1 MKYIP
6 LTQGKFAIVDDD
18 MYEYLNQWKWCL
30 RKKSERSFYAGRND
44 WENKKNHIVTMQQLI
59 MNPPKGMVIDHIN
72 GNGLDNRRCNLRICT
87 REQNLKNQKRHK
99 NNKCGYKGVHWVP
112 LLKKWRAGIYSDGKD
127 IYIGVY
133 ASLEDAAKA
142 YNKAAIKYHG
152 EFARLN
158 NV

>member
-87 REQNLKNQKRHK
+87 RE
-99 NNKCGYKGVHWVP
+99 
-112 LLKKWRAGIYSDGKD
+112 
-127 IYIGVY
+127 
-133 ASLEDAAKA
+133 
-142 YNKAAIKYHG
+142 
-152 EFARLN
+152 
-158 NV
+158 